1 MSSGSDKRPAKVF
14 KWAKLQFQN
23 SKVSKL
29 KRGQVGGLEQNQ
41 VFRFTLAAAVKLEA
55 WCSRSMALGSRLV
68 VDWPRTHN
76 SKLQTRNKSRSSV
89 KRGLSSSLE

>member
-1 MSSGSDKRPAKVF
+1 MGKASI
-14 KWAKLQFQN
+14 
-23 SKVSKL
+23 SKL
-29 KRGQVGGLEQNQ
+29 KSLKTQKGSGWRLRAKSGIQV
-41 VFRFTLAAAVKLEA
+41 TLAVAVKLEA

-76 SKLQTRNKSRSSV
+76 SKLQTRNKSRSSM